1 MRRPP
6 LFTVTLTLAL
16 SLLASACGSMQV
28 RDTHAAVDADP
39 LCASQPSQPNE
50 PTAAR
55 CERKTEVKF
64 ERTREPLDL
73 SGKSREGEPR

>member
-1 MRRPP
+1 MRR
-6 LFTVTLTLAL
+6 L
-16 SLLASACGSMQV
+16 SLLTASLILPLASACGSMEL
-28 RDTHAAVDADP
+28 RDTNAVVDADP

-50 PTAAR
+50 PTATR

-64 ERTREPLDL
+64 ERKREPLDL